1 MKDGNRI
8 NRYSNLLTCLVIL
21 SMILILLPQKLHAAP
36 VVNGIT
42 GNITN
47 GSTINISGTSF
58 GSGPNV
64 VIFDDFEKG
73 ANNATIATGSSSAQI
88 GGWSLVEG
96 SPKYSNSAKVSGS
109 MAFRADMSLGWIQ
122 RVTASLPTNTTK
134 YFYSY
139 WVYMPATD
147 AWPGAGNSAGINWK
161 FIWFVMNTDL
171 QGGFDH
177 PVMLGQAGD
186 TNFSGFNC
194 SGNPPTAVSAWL
206 DGFNMTKGSWKRV
219 WGYTHIATN
228 GKMQIWDL
236 TSNGVHTALNQGMN
250 TSSATNV
257 NYVKLNAYG
266 RTTSNCHPMFD
277 DVYIATG
284 ENALARIEIGNNS
297 IYNSCTKLTILT
309 PTAWSSTS
317 ISAKVWQ
324 GAFSSSDQ
332 AYLFVVDSSGSV
344 SAGYPIKFGAST
356 SSDVSSDTTAPAK
369 PTGVSLTI
377 Q

>member
-1 MKDGNRI
+1 MTIRCITLLISALLMVSHAYAAPSVSNVSGTRSDGN
-8 NRYSNLLTCLVIL
+8 
-21 SMILILLPQKLHAAP
+21 SMT
-36 VVNGIT
+36 IT
-42 GNITN
+42 GT
-47 GSTINISGTSF
+47 GF

-73 ANNATIATGSSSAQI
+73 SNGSNISTGSSSAQV
-88 GGWSLVEG
+88 GGWNQIEG
-96 SPKYSNSAKVSGS
+96 SPEYSNSAKVSGS
-109 MAFRADMSLGWIQ
+109 LAFRADMSLSWIQ
-122 RVTASLPTNTTK
+122 RITANLPSNTTK

-139 WVYMPATD
+139 WAYIPSSD
-147 AWPGAGNSAGINWK
+147 NWPGSGDSAGINWK
-161 FIWFVMNTDL
+161 LIWFVMNQDL

-236 TSNGVHTALNQGMN
+236 TSNGVHTALNQDMD

-277 DVYIATG
+277 DVYVATG
-284 ENALARIEIGNNS
+284 DNAMARVEIGNAAT
-297 IYNSCTKLTILT
+297 YATCTQLAICT
-309 PTAWSSTS
+309 PDSWSSTS
-317 ISAKVWQ
+317 ITATVRQ
-324 GAFSSSDQ
+324 GGFADAAT
-332 AYLFVVDSSGSV
+332 AYLYVFDATGT
-344 SAGYPIKFGAST
+344 ANTTGKEITFGST
-356 SSDVSSDTTAPAK
+356 SGGSSVATAA
-369 PTGVSLTI
+369 GVTMSGGGTLR
-377 Q
+377 